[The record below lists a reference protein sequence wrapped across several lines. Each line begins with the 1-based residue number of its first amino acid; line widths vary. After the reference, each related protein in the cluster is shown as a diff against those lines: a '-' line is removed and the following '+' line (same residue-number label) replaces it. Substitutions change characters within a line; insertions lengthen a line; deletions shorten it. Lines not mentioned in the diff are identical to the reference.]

1 MTITKET
8 AKGCF
13 GISSEAPEV
22 KLECPACSWE
32 GSSKEC
38 RIDRVDWT
46 YICPDCAWDI
56 NPTRSNQ

>member
-8 AKGCF
+8 ARKCF
-13 GISSEAPEV
+13 GISEEAPEV

-32 GSSKEC
+32 GTNKDC

-46 YICPDCAWDI
+46 YICPDCALDI
-56 NPTRSNQ
+56 NPTRSN